1 MTTPAS
7 SGRRRITE
15 NERRA
20 TAGLTGRFSPTTA
33 GLVLTA
39 FKLGAPALGLSR
51 GLVDFIDHLMK
62 YTFPADWQGAW
73 SPIVWPSNAEL
84 ANSLGVEV
92 SRIKELIRAALD
104 HGLIRAIDHGTRK
117 RFGKRGEGGRILYAY
132 GFDLSPLAE
141 RMPAFQRAAAEHQA
155 RFAEA
160 KSLRRE
166 ISHLRVAVLGFAEF
180 GAGHAVAGIDWPALA
195 LQVQDLAAPA
205 RSCRDPLRLAPIA
218 ATLRRLHAEA
228 DRALAASFPVE
239 NHPAEPENRPHNTT
253 TNQLKIVETITNDA
267 RGPAIEGSGG
277 GEDVPQPPA
286 PPAPPAPERTE
297 IGRAATTAKPAAGAL
312 RGFPMTPGVALQ
324 IAPAFR
330 DVVPTARPSWA
341 DICEAAYIVRAH
353 LGISQHA
360 YGQACQILGR
370 QEAATAIAII
380 SAKAG
385 AGQVRSPGG
394 LLRYM
399 TDAHVAGTLRLD
411 RTLFGLVDKAGGL
424 DLSQDRR
431 SPSNPA
437 RVPPRRAAQAARA

>member
-1 MTTPAS
+1 LTTPAS

-39 FKLGAPALGLSR
+39 FKRAAPALGLSR
-51 GLVDFIDHLMK
+51 GLVDLIDHLMR
-62 YTFPADWQGAW
+62 YTFAADWQGAW

-84 ANSLGVEV
+84 ANGLGLEV

-104 HGLIRAIDHGTRK
+104 RGLIRAIDHGTRK
-117 RFGKRGEGGRILYAY
+117 RFGKRGEGGRILFAY

-141 RMPAFQRAAAEHQA
+141 RMPAFQLAAAEHQA

-195 LQVQDLAAPA
+195 LQAQDLAAPA

-228 DRALAASFPVE
+228 DAALGASFPVE
-239 NHPAEPENRPHNTT
+239 NHPTEPENRPHNTA

-277 GEDVPQPPA
+277 GNDVPQPPA
-286 PPAPPAPERTE
+286 PERAE

-312 RGFPMTPGVALQ
+312 RGFPMTPAVALQ

-341 DICEAAYIVRAH
+341 DICEAAYIVRSH

-424 DLSQDRR
+424 DLSRGRR
-431 SPSNPA
+431 NPV
-437 RVPPRRAAQAARA
+437 RPTRRAAQAARA